1 MEGISAMTFWRWI
14 KRVGRWLA
22 DRAKDLFYS
31 VGNEHLDLAR
41 VVGAIFAGLA
51 AFALFWNALHLG
63 KEIDLAAFLGGL
75 TALAGGIAAL
85 IATKDWARRKAEP
98 PQETYESTVK
108 VTKASEPAEGAMPE
122 PKK

>member
-1 MEGISAMTFWRWI
+1 MPALVVRLWRWI
-14 KRVGRWLA
+14 AERL
-22 DRAKDLFYS
+22 KDLFYS

-41 VVGAIFAGLA
+41 LVGAFFAGLA

-85 IATKDWARRKAEP
+85 IATKDWARRKLRDGD
-98 PQETYESTVK
+98 K
-108 VTKASEPAEGAMPE
+108 
-122 PKK
+122 

>member
-1 MEGISAMTFWRWI
+1 MTNAWVFLTRIGRWI
-14 KRVGRWLA
+14 A
-22 DRAKDLFYS
+22 DRLKDLFYT

-41 VVGAIFAGLA
+41 VTGAFFAGLA

-85 IATKDWARRKAEP
+85 IATKDWARKKAKGNDP
-98 PQETYESTVK
+98 
-108 VTKASEPAEGAMPE
+108 
-122 PKK
+122 